1 MQHRRYP
8 FLQREP
14 SATVSRH
21 LLKAK
26 SKQIGAP
33 SGVVAVPPAFLIS
46 FGILCSNFDLVL
58 PALTL

>member
-1 MQHRRYP
+1 MQHRWYP

-33 SGVVAVPPAFLIS
+33 SGVVAVPPASRIFRNSLLK
-46 FGILCSNFDLVL
+46 FGLGF
-58 PALTL
+58 ALTL